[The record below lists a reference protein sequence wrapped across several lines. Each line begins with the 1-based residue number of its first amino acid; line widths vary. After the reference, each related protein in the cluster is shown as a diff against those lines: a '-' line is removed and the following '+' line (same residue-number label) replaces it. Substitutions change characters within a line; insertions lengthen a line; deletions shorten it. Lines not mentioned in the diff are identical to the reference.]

1 METRTQ
7 PQAIIAEIE
16 ATSSRLEK
24 EAILSRA
31 VNENIPE
38 FFEGLKYCY
47 DQMIT
52 FGVKEVPE
60 STVSNGQGLPWAAFV
75 ELAESLRYR
84 KLTGHDARDAIA
96 LAMSVATAEQW
107 NGWYRRILIKD
118 MRAGF
123 SETTVNK
130 VVKKLKRPE
139 YTIPVFSCQ
148 LAEPAD
154 SHSNL
159 MKGTVICDPKYDG
172 TRAIVFLNYLNHTV
186 TIYSRNGKVF
196 KNFGHIEEGL
206 EPLIDVFGRDTILDG
221 EIISSSFQE
230 LMKQVHR
237 KTDVNATDAKLIVFD
252 CLPAVEFQAGK
263 SVMRQKTRLN
273 FLKGFKNAISDTG
286 VAEVVDSKEFNLDD
300 PASKAEFNK
309 WAESVV
315 EAGLEGV
322 MVKNPDAIYECKRT
336 TAWLKIKPSIT
347 IDLEVVEVE
356 EGTGRNKGRAGALV
370 CEGADNGR
378 KIRVNVG
385 SGLSDQDREEIWK
398 NQKLVI
404 GSIAEVEAD
413 AVTKSQDESS
423 EWSLRFPR
431 FKTWRSFGNT
441 GKI

>member
-1 METRTQ
+1 MDHRPQ
-7 PQAIIAEIE
+7 PQVIIAEIE

-31 VNENIPE
+31 VEANIPE

-47 DQMIT
+47 DQLIT

-60 STVSNGQGLPWAAFV
+60 STTANGQGLPWPAFV

-96 LAMSVATAEQW
+96 LAMSVATQEQW

-130 VVKKLKRPE
+130 VVKKLKRPD
-139 YTIPVFSCQ
+139 YSIPVFSCQ

-154 SHSNL
+154 SHQKL
-159 MKGTVICDPKYDG
+159 MTGRVLCDPKYDG
-172 TRAIVFLNYLNHTV
+172 TRAIVYLNYLNHTV

-237 KTDVNATDAKLIVFD
+237 KTDVNALDAKLIVFD
-252 CLPAVEFQAGK
+252 TLPASEFQAGK
-263 SVMRQKTRLN
+263 SVMRQRTRLN
-273 FLKGFKNAISDTG
+273 FLKGYKNAIEDTG
-286 VAEVVDSKEFNLDD
+286 VAELVDSQEFDLSN
-300 PASKAEFNK
+300 PESRSEFDK
-309 WAESVV
+309 WAASVV
-315 EAGLEGV
+315 ESGLEGV

-347 IDLEVVEVE
+347 LDLVVVSVE
-356 EGTGRNKGRAGALV
+356 EGTGRNQGRAGALV
-370 CEGADNGR
+370 CEGTDNGR
-378 KIRVNVG
+378 KIHVNVG

-398 NQKLVI
+398 DPKAVI

-413 AVTKSQDESS
+413 AVTKSQDEDS

-431 FKTWRSFGNT
+431 FKTWRSFGT
-441 GKI
+441 EGKM

>member
-7 PQAIIAEIE
+7 PQAIIAKIE
-16 ATSSRLEK
+16 ATASRIEK
-24 EAILSRA
+24 EAILAQA
-31 VNENIPE
+31 VDENIPE
-38 FFEGLKYCY
+38 FFDGLKYCY
-47 DQMIT
+47 DQLIT

-60 STVSNGQGLPWAAFV
+60 SNVLNGQGLPWLAFV

-84 KLTGHDARDAIA
+84 KLTGHDARDAIL
-96 LAMSVATAEQW
+96 LAMSVATQDQW

-139 YTIPVFSCQ
+139 YAIPVFACQ

-154 SHSNL
+154 SHQKL
-159 MKGTVICDPKYDG
+159 MSGPVICDPKYDG
-172 TRAIVFLNYLNHTV
+172 TRAIVYLNYLNHTV

-196 KNFGHIEEGL
+196 KNFGHIEKGL

-237 KTDVNATDAKLIVFD
+237 KTDVDALDAKLIVFD
-252 CLPAVEFQAGK
+252 TLPAVEFQQGK
-263 SVMRQKTRLN
+263 SVMRQRTRLN
-273 FLKGFKNAISDTG
+273 FLKGYKNAIQDTK
-286 VAEVVDSKEFNLDD
+286 VAEIVDSQEFDLSN
-300 PASKAEFNK
+300 PSSKADFNK
-309 WAESVV
+309 WAASVV

-322 MVKNPDAIYECKRT
+322 MVKNPDAVYECKRT

-347 IDLEVVEVE
+347 LDLVVVSIE

-370 CEGADNGR
+370 CEGVDNGR

-385 SGLSDQDREEIWK
+385 SGLSDQDREEIWRDPTA
-398 NQKLVI
+398 VI

-413 AVTKSQDESS
+413 AVTKSQDENS

-431 FKTWRSFGNT
+431 FKTWRSFGT
-441 GKI
+441 AGKI